1 MSTRDVPAES
11 IHPKTRMGS
20 VALTV
25 GDLKRSLA
33 FYEQTIGFRRLD
45 DGNGAAEL
53 GSGDQPLLRLVEQ
66 PGAKPQ
72 PEYSTGLYHVA
83 ILLPSRPDLA
93 RTIKHIAESGYPLQG
108 AADHLV
114 SEAFYLADPDG
125 NGLEIYRDRPR
136 SEWHWNGQTVQMAS
150 DPIDLDGM
158 FAEIANDSRPWTGL
172 PALSQIGHVHL
183 RVGDVRKA
191 IDFYHGVLGFDLT
204 AQMPSAAF
212 FSAGGYHHHLG
223 ANSWQSRG
231 APPPPPDSV
240 GMREYSVVLP
250 DTAEQDRIEA
260 RLRAAGVEFAREDGK
275 LTLYDPWRNRIVM
288 EAESA

>member
-1 MSTRDVPAES
+1 MNTRDVPTPP

-20 VALTV
+20 VSLTV
-25 GDLKRSLA
+25 ADLKRSLA
-33 FYEQTIGFRRLD
+33 FYEQLIGFRRLD
-45 DGNGAAEL
+45 ERNDAVTL
-53 GSGDQPLLRLVEQ
+53 GSADQPLLRLVEQ

-83 ILLPSRPDLA
+83 ILLPTRPDLA
-93 RTIKHIAESGYPLQG
+93 RTIRHIAESGYPLQG

-136 SEWHWNGQTVQMAS
+136 SEWRWDGQTVRMAS

-158 FAEIANDSRPWTGL
+158 FAEIADEPRQWSGL
-172 PALSQIGHVHL
+172 PAQTQIGHVHL

-191 IDFYHGVLGFDLT
+191 VDFYQGVLGFDLT
-204 AQMPSAAF
+204 AQMPSAVF
-212 FSAGGYHHHLG
+212 LSAGGYHHHLG

-231 APPPPPDSV
+231 APPPPPDSA
-240 GMREYSVVLP
+240 GLREFSVALP
-250 DTAEQDRIEA
+250 DTTELGRLEA
-260 RLRAAGVEFAREDGK
+260 QIRAAGVESAWENGK
-275 LTLYDPWRNRIVM
+275 LTLHDPWRNRIVL
-288 EAESA
+288 ET